1 MILHAGLM
9 ASYGSTGWRGVLI
22 SGPSGA
28 GKSDLALRMIEAGW
42 RLVADDRTLIW
53 ISDGEL
59 YGRAP
64 DLLAG
69 RIEARGLGVV
79 LDPALKYCAIQLSV
93 ADGVPERI
101 PREAQTTYLGLR
113 LPHLVLP
120 LLEVSSLA
128 KISRAL
134 R

>member
-9 ASYGSTGWRGVLI
+9 AAYEKARWRGVLI
-22 SGPSGA
+22 TGPSGA
-28 GKSDLALRMIEAGW
+28 GKSDLALRLIEAGW

-53 ISDGEL
+53 ISRGEL

-64 DLLAG
+64 DALAG
-69 RIEARGLGVV
+69 KIEVRGLDVV
-79 LDPALKYCAIQLSV
+79 FEPSLPYCAIQLSV
-93 ADGVPERI
+93 ADGTPERL
-101 PREAQTTYLGLR
+101 PGADKCTYLGLQ

-120 LLEVSSLA
+120 LLEGSSLA
-128 KISRAL
+128 KIGRAL